1 MSKSRNTSETL
12 LGIESSASFPHYSST
27 FMSISIPVTIYL
39 LYLYYYIH
47 KSTNCFFFGVV
58 VEQGRAFVI
67 VREGDGYKGVIL
79 K

>member
-47 KSTNCFFFGVV
+47 KSTNCFFGV

-67 VREGDGYKGVIL
+67 LVREGDGYKGVKL